1 MNLQHYLDEVAK
13 AEDFCNRAVT
23 DSEID
28 IAFEMLDNAR
38 ANLNTFIKQQKLIQE
53 EEAGC

>member
-1 MNLQHYLDEVAK
+1 MRLRHHLDEVAK

-23 DSEID
+23 DNEID
-28 IAFEMLDNAR
+28 IAFEMLDNAK
-38 ANLNTFIKQQKLIQE
+38 ASLNTFIKQQKLIQK